1 MSGGFSVGS
10 FIGRWIFA
18 AVLVLGTYNPTE
30 YSYVSWIMAEGT
42 EFGPIVALVGLLLL
56 IGWIIFIRSTFQ
68 AMGLLGISLGAAVLG
83 CLVWFMV
90 DRGWLDLNA
99 PHAMGWVILVV
110 LSLLLAIGMSWSH
123 IRRGMT
129 GQVDVEHIKHRN

>member
-10 FIGRWIFA
+10 FIGRWVFA
-18 AVLVLGTYNPTE
+18 AILVLGTYNPTQ

-42 EFGPIVALVGLLLL
+42 EFGPVVALVGLLLL

-90 DRGWLDLNA
+90 DQGWLDLNA